1 MEQLP
6 LEDTTLCKLLLP
18 LASLWCQLG
27 EALGLTP
34 YIDEIRASSDTDE
47 DGLQAVVV
55 IWEKT
60 KIRPYAWK
68 TLITALESEKLGLNE
83 LAGELQK
90 KLDSTYGLLV

>member
-27 EALGLTP
+27 EALGLMP
-34 YIDEIRASSDTDE
+34 YIEEIKASRNTDE
-47 DGLQAVVV
+47 DRLQAVVV
-55 IWEKT
+55 IWEKS
-60 KIRPYAWK
+60 KINPYAWK
-68 TLITALESEKLGLNE
+68 TLITALESDKLGLNE

-90 KLDSTYGLLV
+90 KLDSSYCDKQ